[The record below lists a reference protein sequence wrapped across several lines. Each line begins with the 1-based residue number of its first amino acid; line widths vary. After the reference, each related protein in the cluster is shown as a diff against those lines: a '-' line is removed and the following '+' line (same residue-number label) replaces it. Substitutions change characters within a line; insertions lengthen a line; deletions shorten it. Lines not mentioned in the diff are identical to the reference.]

1 VSFDMRRFVCLA
13 AFALAAPAF
22 ATAEFP
28 GEIRAAL
35 GTADLPPGSCA
46 VCHFNSNFTR
56 AGVMGT
62 PFGRSMLANGL
73 MGNSNMSLRAALTA
87 LEMANTDSDA
97 DGCSDIAE
105 LKASPATNPNTR
117 DCSMGG
123 SDGGTGGGEA
133 GGGAGGAGGSGGG
146 GLEIGPL
153 RYGCGANAAPGVI
166 GLATLLLVVTRRRR
180 R

>member
-1 VSFDMRRFVCLA
+1 MLRFVCLA
-13 AFALAAPAF
+13 SLVFAAPAF

-28 GEIRAAL
+28 GEIRSAL

-73 MGNSNMSLRAALTA
+73 MGNNATSLRGALTA
-87 LEMANTDSDA
+87 LEMANTDSDG
-97 DGCSDIAE
+97 DGCPDIAE
-105 LKASPATNPNTR
+105 LKATPATNPNTR

-123 SDGGTGGGEA
+123 TGGGASGGEA
-133 GGGAGGAGGSGGG
+133 GGAAGGGAAGGG
-146 GLEIGPL
+146 GPELGPL
-153 RYGCGANAAPGVI
+153 RYGCGANVAPGLV
-166 GLATLLLVVTRRRR
+166 GLAALLMLARRRDR
-180 R
+180 RETR